1 MVHSTPMTA
10 NKVKYIKR
18 TIIGGRNVSL
28 FSADGKLWFSSREDL
43 QTFASRRAEEMRQ
56 VKKSLKKYFSPERFR
71 F

>member
-28 FSADGKLWFSSREDL
+28 FSVDGKLWFSSQEDL
-43 QTFASRRAEEMRQ
+43 QTFAEQRAEEMCQ
-56 VKKSLKKYFSPERFR
+56 LKKSLKKYFRPERFHL
-71 F
+71 